1 MTTKTEKIAQV
12 PMVKNSWL
20 IQRLE
25 ALTKRDNPFNFG
37 GGLRNGGLSDD
48 AMTLLRGV
56 FSFAYMGSAEFEFG
70 AVPKAFQ
77 GLANDQKDLVAYS
90 FEIPLAKVKA
100 PWREPKDT
108 PVPEGSATIYV
119 LCRAQH
125 RQEVTTRITGF
136 AGGKDRLK
144 GATMLSGVLRPGK
157 DDSYVPGTQ
166 GWLELDNGYLF
177 FTDETMWTQ
186 TCDLFGVTA

>member
-1 MTTKTEKIAQV
+1 MTTKTTVSQV
-12 PMVKNSWL
+12 PMAERSWL
-20 IQRLE
+20 IQRLDPPVE
-25 ALTKRDNPFNFG
+25 RDNLFNFG
-37 GGLRNGGLSDD
+37 GGLRNGGFTAE
-48 AMTLLRGV
+48 AMDVLRGV
-56 FSFAYMGSAEFEFG
+56 FSFDYMGAAEFEFG
-70 AVPKAFQ
+70 AVPKALD
-77 GLANDQKDLVAYS
+77 GLVKSTDDLVAYS

-100 PWREPKDT
+100 HWRDKDA
-108 PVPEGSATIYV
+108 PIPEGSTTIYV

-177 FTDETMWTQ
+177 FADETMWTQ